1 MKKRHLSAA
10 MLLALAATMPLTSCI
25 GNFTLTK
32 RLLNWNQNIGGKFA
46 NEVVFFCFSCIIP
59 AYEVTA
65 VIDFFILNS
74 IEFWSGTDPMAQ
86 STKAIDTDHG
96 RYLIACDG
104 TGYDIT
110 APDGNVT
117 RLNFHADS
125 QTWALETAEGE
136 LPFMTFVDPHHV
148 KVLTPEGTMTPV
160 ELSEQGVLA
169 YRQAVN
175 APLMALR

>member
-1 MKKRHLSAA
+1 MKKRHYSAA
-10 MLLALAATMPLTSCI
+10 LLLALAATIPMTSCI

-32 RLLNWNQNIGGKFA
+32 RLLNWNQNIGSKFA
-46 NEVVFFCFSCIIP
+46 NEVVFFCFCVLP
-59 AYEVTA
+59 VYEVSA
-65 VIDFFILNS
+65 LIDFFVMNS
-74 IEFWSGTDPMAQ
+74 IEFWSGSNPMAQ
-86 STKAIDTDHG
+86 SVKTVDTDHG

-110 APDGNVT
+110 APDGSVT
-117 RLNFHADS
+117 RLNYHADT

-136 LPFMTFVDPHHV
+136 LPFLTYLDPQHA
-148 KVLTPEGTMTPV
+148 KVLTPDGTMTPV

-175 APLMALR
+175 APLMATR

>member
-1 MKKRHLSAA
+1 MKKRHYSAA
-10 MLLALAATMPLTSCI
+10 LLVALAASIPLTSCI

-32 RLLNWNQNIGGKFA
+32 RLLSWNQNIGGKFA

-74 IEFWSGTDPMAQ
+74 IEFWSGSNPMAQ
-86 STKAIDTDHG
+86 SVKAIDTDHG
-96 RYLIACDG
+96 RYFIACDG

-110 APDGNVT
+110 APDGTVT
-117 RLNFHADS
+117 RLNFNVQT
-125 QTWALETAEGE
+125 QTWALETADGE
-136 LPFMTFVDPHHV
+136 LPFLTYLDPQHV
-148 KVLTPEGTMTPV
+148 IVLAPDGTMTPV

-175 APLMALR
+175 APLMAVR